1 MTDNEGGA
9 TMADRKKQTKKT
21 TQQRGRASPR
31 QAPKMKVIESGRAE
45 QEAPIETA
53 GKEPSGPRPA
63 KKEVAREK
71 ERQEYRY
78 GGIPIGSDP
87 RE

>member
-1 MTDNEGGA
+1 
-9 TMADRKKQTKKT
+9 MADRKKQTKKT

-63 KKEVAREK
+63 KEVAREK
-71 ERQEYRY
+71 EREEYRY